1 MPTTLK
7 RTTITHT
14 PPVAHL
20 LAEASRRW
28 PGEPD
33 ATLAI
38 NLMAAGAR
46 SLETPQ
52 QRATRIAE
60 GVAHRLA
67 HTLGDAIPET
77 FLDDNRAEWPS

>member
-1 MPTTLK
+1 
-7 RTTITHT
+7 
-14 PPVAHL
+14 
-20 LAEASRRW
+20 
-28 PGEPD
+28 
-33 ATLAI
+33 
-38 NLMAAGAR
+38 MAAGAR